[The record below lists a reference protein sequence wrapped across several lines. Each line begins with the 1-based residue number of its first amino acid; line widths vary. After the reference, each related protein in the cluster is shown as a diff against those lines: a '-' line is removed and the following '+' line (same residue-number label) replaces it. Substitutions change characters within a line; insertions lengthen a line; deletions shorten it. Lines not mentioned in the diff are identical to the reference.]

1 MAHEFARNIKD
12 TLTTVTRALP
22 TADGTVT
29 SADIDLGA
37 INAGLSLEKVELSIE
52 VPALSAT
59 LLPNAD
65 TLTITVQGGASAT
78 PSTSINLVK
87 VITGTGSTIAA
98 QEIRFRLPSDC
109 PRYVNVKFVA
119 AGGTGDQSGVSATVA
134 LRF

>member
-1 MAHEFARNIKD
+1 MANELARNIKD
-12 TLTTVTRALP
+12 AAHIVTRALP

-29 SADIDLGA
+29 SSDIDLGA
-37 INAGLSLEKVELSIE
+37 VSYQGENFELSIE
-52 VPALSAT
+52 VPALSAV

-65 TLTITVQGGASAT
+65 TLTITVQAGAAAAPT
-78 PSTSINLVK
+78 TTLNLVK

-98 QEIRFRLPSDC
+98 QELRFRLPSDC

-119 AGGTGDQSGVSATVA
+119 AGGTGDQSGVSATIA

>member
-1 MAHEFARNIKD
+1 MANEFARNIKD
-12 TLTTVTRALP
+12 TNLVVTRALP
-22 TADGTVT
+22 EADGTVT
-29 SADIDLGA
+29 SSDIDLGA
-37 INAGLSLEKVELSIE
+37 DTYKGENYELSIE

-78 PSTSINLVK
+78 PTTSLNLVA

-98 QEIRFRLPSDC
+98 QELRFRLPSNC
-109 PRYVNVKFVA
+109 PRYINVKFVA
-119 AGGTGDQSGVSATVA
+119 AGGTGDQSGVSATIA

>member
-1 MAHEFARNIKD
+1 MPRDIQD
-12 TLTTVTRALP
+12 YSLTVTRALP

-29 SADIDLGA
+29 CSDFDLGA
-37 INAGLSLEKVELSIE
+37 EDYKGENYELVIA

-65 TLTITVQGGASAT
+65 TLTITVQAGSSAT
-78 PSTSINLVK
+78 PTTTLNLVK

-98 QEIRFRLPSDC
+98 QDVRFRLPSNT
-109 PRYVNVKFVA
+109 PRYLNVKFVA
-119 AGGTGDQSGVSATVA
+119 AGGTGDMSGVSATIT

>member
-1 MAHEFARNIKD
+1 MANEFARNQKD
-12 TLTTVTRALP
+12 ALTTVTRALP

-29 SADIDLGA
+29 SSDIDLEA
-37 INAGLSLEKVELSIE
+37 YLAGPSLEPVELSIE

-59 LLPNAD
+59 LLPSAD

-78 PSTSINLVK
+78 PSTTLNLVK

-109 PRYVNVKFVA
+109 PRYINVKFVA

>member
-1 MAHEFARNIKD
+1 MANEFARNIKD

-37 INAGLSLEKVELSIE
+37 VLAGPSLEKVELSIE

-78 PSTSINLVK
+78 PSASLNLVK